1 MVRGATLEIASKKFR
16 VSLIV
21 MPDLSLDVIMGINWM
36 KEWRV
41 VINTGSRS
49 VSLNDPQ
56 GEGTF

>member
-1 MVRGATLEIASKKFR
+1 MVHGASLEIASKKFR

-21 MPDLSLDVIMGINWM
+21 MPGLSLVVIMGINWM